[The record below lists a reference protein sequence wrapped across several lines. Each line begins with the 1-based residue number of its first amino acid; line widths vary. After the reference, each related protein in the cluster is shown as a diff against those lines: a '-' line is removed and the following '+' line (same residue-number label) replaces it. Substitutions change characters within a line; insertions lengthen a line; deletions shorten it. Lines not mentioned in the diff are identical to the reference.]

1 MTSCNFN
8 KDKNCWSDFEI
19 FLGKV
24 PNATNAPRLLSVK
37 NKENEL
43 KIDVMALE
51 TEAAVEVKESDDK
64 VLEFEPRKSLFS
76 DDEDIMMN

>member
-1 MTSCNFN
+1 M
-8 KDKNCWSDFEI
+8 
-19 FLGKV
+19 
-24 PNATNAPRLLSVK
+24 SVK

-43 KIDVMALE
+43 KIEVMALE